1 MKVKQISIDKIIPYH
16 NNPRKNQAID
26 KVASSINEYGFQQP
40 IVVDQNM
47 VVIVGHTRLL
57 ASKKL
62 KLKKVPIAIADLTK
76 SQAKAYRLADNRT
89 NEDSSW
95 NEELLKGEL
104 LDLEGLL
111 NSTGFEDSELEKLLD
126 NPEPEDDAEVVF
138 SEEIGETNNYIVLVF
153 KNDID
158 WLSAQTHFNLET
170 VTSKRQ
176 NGKAW
181 SKGIGRVLDGAK
193 YITELKTYPPFT

>member
-1 MKVKQISIDKIIPYH
+1 MNIQEIEIEKLIPYH
-16 NNPRKNQAID
+16 NNPRKDQAID

-40 IVVDQNM
+40 IVVDSNM

-62 KLKKVPIAIADLTK
+62 GLKKVPIAIADLSK

-95 NEELLKGEL
+95 DEELLKGEL
-104 LDLEGLL
+104 LDLEGLI
-111 NSTGFEDSELEKLLD
+111 NTIGFEDSELEKLLEE
-126 NPEPEDDAEVVF
+126 PEPEDEPDVEF
-138 SEEIGETNNYIVLVF
+138 SEEIGEANNYIVLVF

-158 WLSAQTHFNLET
+158 WLSAQTHFNLKT
-170 VTSKRQ
+170 VSSKRQ
-176 NGKAW
+176 NGKPW
-181 SKGIGRVLDGAK
+181 SKGIGRVVDGAK
-193 YITELKTYPPFT
+193 YITELKT

>member
-1 MKVKQISIDKIIPYH
+1 MKVKQININKIIPYH

-40 IVVDQNM
+40 IVVDKNM

-62 KLKKVPIAIADLTK
+62 GLKKVPIAIADLSK

-95 NEELLKGEL
+95 DEELLKGEL
-104 LDLEGLL
+104 LDLEGLI
-111 NSTGFEDSELEKLLD
+111 NTIGFEDSELEKLLEE
-126 NPEPEDDAEVVF
+126 PEPEDEVDVEF
-138 SEEIGETNNYIVLVF
+138 SEEIGEANNYIVLVF

-158 WLSAQTHFNLET
+158 WLSAQTHFNLKT
-170 VTSKRQ
+170 VSSKRQ
-176 NGKAW
+176 NGKPW
-181 SKGIGRVLDGAK
+181 SKGIGRVVDGAK
-193 YITELKTYPPFT
+193 YITELKT

>member
-1 MKVKQISIDKIIPYH
+1 MKVKQVNIDKIIPYH

-40 IVVDQNM
+40 IVVDPNM

-62 KLKKVPIAIADLTK
+62 GLKKVPIAIANLSK

-95 NEELLKGEL
+95 DEELLKGEL
-104 LDLEGLL
+104 LDLEGLI
-111 NSTGFEDSELEKLLD
+111 NTIGFEDSELEKLLEK
-126 NPEPEDDAEVVF
+126 PEPEDEPDVEF
-138 SEEIGETNNYIVLVF
+138 SEEIGEANNYIVLVF

-158 WLSAQTHFNLET
+158 WLSAQTHFNLKT
-170 VTSKRQ
+170 VSSKRQ
-176 NGKAW
+176 NGKPW
-181 SKGIGRVLDGAK
+181 SKGIGRVVDGAK
-193 YITELKTYPPFT
+193 YITELKTWR

>member
-1 MKVKQISIDKIIPYH
+1 MKVKQININKIIPYH

-40 IVVDQNM
+40 IVVDSNM

-62 KLKKVPIAIADLTK
+62 GLKKVPIAIADLSK

-95 NEELLKGEL
+95 DEELLKGEL

-111 NSTGFEDSELEKLLD
+111 SSTGFEDSELEKLLEE
-126 NPEPEDDAEVVF
+126 PEPEDDADIVF
-138 SEEIGETNNYIVLVF
+138 SEEIGETNNYVVLVF

-158 WLSAQTHFNLET
+158 WLSAQTHFNLQT

-176 NGKAW
+176 NGEAW

-193 YITELKTYPPFT
+193 YLTELNK

>member
-1 MKVKQISIDKIIPYH
+1 MKVKQINIDKIIPYH

-40 IVVDQNM
+40 IVVDKNM

-62 KLKKVPIAIADLTK
+62 GLKKVPIAIADLSK

-95 NEELLKGEL
+95 DEELLKGEL
-104 LDLEGLL
+104 LDLEGLI
-111 NSTGFEDSELEKLLD
+111 NTIGFEDSELEKLLEE
-126 NPEPEDDAEVVF
+126 PEPEDDPDVEF
-138 SEEIGETNNYIVLVF
+138 SEEIGEANNYIVLVF

-158 WLSAQTHFNLET
+158 WLSAQTHFNLKT
-170 VTSKRQ
+170 VSSKRQ
-176 NGKAW
+176 NGKPW
-181 SKGIGRVLDGAK
+181 SKGIGRVVDGAK
-193 YITELKTYPPFT
+193 YITELKT

>member
-1 MKVKQISIDKIIPYH
+1 MKVKQININKIIPYH

-40 IVVDQNM
+40 IVVDKNM

-62 KLKKVPIAIADLTK
+62 GLKKVPIAIADLSK

-95 NEELLKGEL
+95 DEELLKGEL
-104 LDLEGLL
+104 LDLEGLI
-111 NSTGFEDSELEKLLD
+111 NTIGFEDTELEKLLE
-126 NPEPEDDAEVVF
+126 EPELEDEPDVEF
-138 SEEIGETNNYIVLVF
+138 SEEIGEANNYIVLVF

-158 WLSAQTHFNLET
+158 WLSAQTHFNLKT
-170 VTSKRQ
+170 VSSKRQ
-176 NGKAW
+176 NGKPW
-181 SKGIGRVLDGAK
+181 SKGIGRVVDGAK
-193 YITELKTYPPFT
+193 YITELKT

>member
-1 MKVKQISIDKIIPYH
+1 MKVKQVNIDKIIPYH

-40 IVVDQNM
+40 IVVDPNM

-62 KLKKVPIAIADLTK
+62 GLKKVPIAIADLSK

-95 NEELLKGEL
+95 DEELLKGEL
-104 LDLEGLL
+104 LDLEGLI
-111 NSTGFEDSELEKLLD
+111 NTIGFEDTELEKLLE
-126 NPEPEDDAEVVF
+126 EPELEDEPDVEF
-138 SEEIGETNNYIVLVF
+138 SEEIGEANNYIVLVF

-158 WLSAQTHFNLET
+158 WLSAQTHFNLKT
-170 VTSKRQ
+170 VSSKRQ
-176 NGKAW
+176 NGKPW
-181 SKGIGRVLDGAK
+181 SKGIGRVVDGAK
-193 YITELKTYPPFT
+193 YITELKTWR

>member
-1 MKVKQISIDKIIPYH
+1 MKVKQVNIDKIIPYH

-40 IVVDQNM
+40 IVVDPNM

-62 KLKKVPIAIADLTK
+62 GLKKVPIAIADLSK

-95 NEELLKGEL
+95 DEELLKGEL
-104 LDLEGLL
+104 LDLEGLI
-111 NSTGFEDSELEKLLD
+111 NTIGFEDTELEKLLEE
-126 NPEPEDDAEVVF
+126 PEPEDEPDVEF
-138 SEEIGETNNYIVLVF
+138 SEEIGEANNYIVLVF

-158 WLSAQTHFNLET
+158 WLSAQTHFNLKT
-170 VTSKRQ
+170 VSSKRQ
-176 NGKAW
+176 NGKPW
-181 SKGIGRVLDGAK
+181 SKGIGRVVDGAK
-193 YITELKTYPPFT
+193 YITELKT

>member
-1 MKVKQISIDKIIPYH
+1 MKVKQININKIIPYH

-40 IVVDQNM
+40 IVVDPNM

-62 KLKKVPIAIADLTK
+62 GLKKVPIAIADLSK

-95 NEELLKGEL
+95 DEELLKGEL
-104 LDLEGLL
+104 LDLEGLI
-111 NSTGFEDSELEKLLD
+111 NTIGFEDSELEKLLEE
-126 NPEPEDDAEVVF
+126 PEPEDEVDVEF
-138 SEEIGETNNYIVLVF
+138 SEEIGEANNYIVLVF

-158 WLSAQTHFNLET
+158 WLSAQTHFNLKT
-170 VTSKRQ
+170 VSSKRQ
-176 NGKAW
+176 NGKPW
-181 SKGIGRVLDGAK
+181 SKGIGRVVDGAK
-193 YITELKTYPPFT
+193 YITELKT

>member
-1 MKVKQISIDKIIPYH
+1 MKVKQINIDKIIPYH

-40 IVVDQNM
+40 IVVDKNM

-62 KLKKVPIAIADLTK
+62 GLKKVPIAIADLSK

-95 NEELLKGEL
+95 DEELLKGEL
-104 LDLEGLL
+104 LDLEGLT
-111 NSTGFEDSELEKLLD
+111 NSIGFEDSELEKLLEE
-126 NPEPEDDAEVVF
+126 PEPEDEPDVEF
-138 SEEIGETNNYIVLVF
+138 SEEIGEANNYIVLVF

-158 WLSAQTHFNLET
+158 WLSAQTHFNLKT
-170 VTSKRQ
+170 VSSKRQ
-176 NGKAW
+176 NGKPW
-181 SKGIGRVLDGAK
+181 SKGIGRVVDGAK
-193 YITELKTYPPFT
+193 YITELKA

>member
-1 MKVKQISIDKIIPYH
+1 MKVKQVNIDKIIPYH

-40 IVVDQNM
+40 IVVDPNM

-62 KLKKVPIAIADLTK
+62 GLKKVPIAIANLSK

-95 NEELLKGEL
+95 DEELLKGEL
-104 LDLEGLL
+104 LDLEGLI
-111 NSTGFEDSELEKLLD
+111 NTIGFEDSELEKLLEK
-126 NPEPEDDAEVVF
+126 PEPEDEPDVEF
-138 SEEIGETNNYIVLVF
+138 SEEIGEANNYIVLVF

-158 WLSAQTHFNLET
+158 WLSAQTHFNLKT
-170 VTSKRQ
+170 VSSKRQ
-176 NGKAW
+176 NGKPW
-181 SKGIGRVLDGAK
+181 SKGIGRVVDGAK
-193 YITELKTYPPFT
+193 YITELKT

>member
-1 MKVKQISIDKIIPYH
+1 MKVKQINIDKIIPYH

-89 NEDSSW
+89 NEYSSW
-95 NEELLKGEL
+95 DEELLKGEL
-104 LDLEGLL
+104 LDLDGLL

-126 NPEPEDDAEVVF
+126 DPEPEDDAEVVF

-193 YITELKTYPPFT
+193 YITELKA

>member
-1 MKVKQISIDKIIPYH
+1 MKVKQININKIIPYH

-40 IVVDQNM
+40 IVVDSNM

-62 KLKKVPIAIADLTK
+62 GLKKVPIAIADLSK

-95 NEELLKGEL
+95 DEELLKGEL
-104 LDLEGLL
+104 LDLEGLI
-111 NSTGFEDSELEKLLD
+111 NTIGFEDTELEKLLE
-126 NPEPEDDAEVVF
+126 EPELEDEPDVEF
-138 SEEIGETNNYIVLVF
+138 SEEIGEANNYIVLVF

-158 WLSAQTHFNLET
+158 WLSAQTHFNLKT
-170 VTSKRQ
+170 VSSKRQ
-176 NGKAW
+176 NGKPW
-181 SKGIGRVLDGAK
+181 SKGIGRVVDGAK
-193 YITELKTYPPFT
+193 YITELKT

>member
-1 MKVKQISIDKIIPYH
+1 MKVKQININKIIPYH

-40 IVVDQNM
+40 IVVDKNM

-62 KLKKVPIAIADLTK
+62 GLKKVPIAIADLSK

-95 NEELLKGEL
+95 DEELLKGEL
-104 LDLEGLL
+104 LDLEGLI
-111 NSTGFEDSELEKLLD
+111 NTIGFEDSELEKLLEE
-126 NPEPEDDAEVVF
+126 PEPEDEPDVEF
-138 SEEIGETNNYIVLVF
+138 SEEIGEANNYIVLVF

-158 WLSAQTHFNLET
+158 WLSAQTHFNLKT
-170 VTSKRQ
+170 VSSKRQ
-176 NGKAW
+176 NGKPW
-181 SKGIGRVLDGAK
+181 SKGIGRVVDGAK
-193 YITELKTYPPFT
+193 YITELKA

>member
-1 MKVKQISIDKIIPYH
+1 MKVKQINIDKIIPYH

-95 NEELLKGEL
+95 DEELLKGEL

-126 NPEPEDDAEVVF
+126 DPEPEDDAEVVF

-193 YITELKTYPPFT
+193 YITELKT

>member
-1 MKVKQISIDKIIPYH
+1 MKVKQVNIDKIIPYH

-40 IVVDQNM
+40 IVVDSNM

-62 KLKKVPIAIADLTK
+62 GLKKVPIAIADLSK

-95 NEELLKGEL
+95 DEELLKGEL

-111 NSTGFEDSELEKLLD
+111 SSTGFEDTELEKLLEE
-126 NPEPEDDAEVVF
+126 PKPEDNADIVF
-138 SEEIGETNNYIVLVF
+138 SEEIGETNNYVVLVF

-158 WLSAQTHFNLET
+158 WLSAQTHFNLQT

-193 YITELKTYPPFT
+193 YLTELNK

>member
-47 VVIVGHTRLL
+47 VVIVGHKRLL

-95 NEELLKGEL
+95 DEELLKGEL

-126 NPEPEDDAEVVF
+126 DPEPEDDAEVVF

-170 VTSKRQ
+170 VKSKRQ

-193 YITELKTYPPFT
+193 YITELKT

>member
-1 MKVKQISIDKIIPYH
+1 MKVKQININKIIPYH

-40 IVVDQNM
+40 IVVDSNM

-62 KLKKVPIAIADLTK
+62 GLKKVPIAIADLSK

-95 NEELLKGEL
+95 DEELLKGEL

-111 NSTGFEDSELEKLLD
+111 SSTGFEENELEKLLEE
-126 NPEPEDDAEVVF
+126 PEPEDDADIIF
-138 SEEIGETNNYIVLVF
+138 SEEIGETNNYVVLVF

-158 WLSAQTHFNLET
+158 WLSAQTHFNLQT

-193 YITELKTYPPFT
+193 YLTELNK

>member
-1 MKVKQISIDKIIPYH
+1 MKVKQVNIDKIIPYH

-40 IVVDQNM
+40 IVVDPNM

-62 KLKKVPIAIADLTK
+62 GLKKVPIAIADLSK

-95 NEELLKGEL
+95 DEELLKGEL
-104 LDLEGLL
+104 LDLEGLI
-111 NSTGFEDSELEKLLD
+111 NTIGFEDSELEKLLEE
-126 NPEPEDDAEVVF
+126 PEPEDEPDVEF
-138 SEEIGETNNYIVLVF
+138 SEEIGEANNYIVLVF

-158 WLSAQTHFNLET
+158 WLSAQTHFNLKA
-170 VTSKRQ
+170 VSSKRQ
-176 NGKAW
+176 NGKPW
-181 SKGIGRVLDGAK
+181 SKGIGRVVDGAK
-193 YITELKTYPPFT
+193 YITELKT